1 MNKAQLYFCY
11 GDDMDGERMRAM
23 CPSAS
28 FVCIARL
35 PGYRL
40 EFVGHSKRWDG
51 GEEAL
56 VNDGENSVWGVVY
69 RLGYT
74 DGDTLDAWKDIRLN
88 GTGLRFHY
96 LEDVFA
102 EDGTAHSVLLYQKSE
117 LGKPTLP
124 SREYLDAVISG
135 AASRG
140 LPATYVD
147 GLRRVGAKSASYP
160 VPRKTMFDV
169 SVLAGLSCDCGEN
182 A

>member
-1 MNKAQLYFCY
+1 MNRTQLYFCY
-11 GDDMDGERMRAM
+11 GDDMDGDRMRAM

-28 FVCIARL
+28 FVCTARL

-56 VNDGENSVWGVVY
+56 VNDGGRSVWGVVY

-74 DGDTLDAWKDIRLN
+74 DGDLLDAWKDIRLN

-102 EDGTAHSVLLYQKSE
+102 EDGAVHSALVYQKSE
-117 LGKPTLP
+117 LGKPTAP
-124 SREYLDAVISG
+124 SGEYLAAVI
-135 AASRG
+135 AAAVSRG
-140 LPATYVD
+140 LPAPYVD
-147 GLRRVGAKSASYP
+147 ALRAVATKRAGYP

-169 SVLAGLSCDCGEN
+169 SVLAGLSCDCG
-182 A
+182 